1 MYFVKKAKK
10 FISDQ
15 QELANNRYRE
25 VMVETVKFLLDRAVG
40 IDNAVATNE
49 IISHLRNKGFDISR
63 EEWQIHVLGPLREH
77 GIFIG
82 SKRGIGMF
90 IINSK
95 EDAKAAHDSI
105 LDRILVECQ
114 RLKILREL
122 IREAGWDI

>member
-90 IINSK
+90 IISSK